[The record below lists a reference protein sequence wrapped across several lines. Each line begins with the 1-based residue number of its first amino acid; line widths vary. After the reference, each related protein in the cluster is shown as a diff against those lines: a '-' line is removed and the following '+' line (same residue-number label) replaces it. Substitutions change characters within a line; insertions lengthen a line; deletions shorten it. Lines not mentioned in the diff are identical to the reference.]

1 MAVDA
6 RKLKSFVLVAL
17 STVFSLLLA
26 EFIAFQWLRS
36 KEFDPRHRFVV
47 AAEYSLLK
55 GEYYVPALYP
65 SMFLSDGI
73 MLGSKGRFLPLTG
86 ISNTMTVFCN
96 EGGEFSTYRSDRFG
110 FNNDDKLWDGEN
122 KVILVGDSF
131 VHGSCV
137 SPNETISA
145 SINKVS
151 PELRALSLGVG
162 GTSFLSQIGI
172 FKEFHKSAPFNTYY
186 WFYYEGNDLP
196 ELLRESESPILRNYL
211 SNPIYSQD
219 LKRHKS
225 LLDKQLS
232 ELSENSFQSLFR
244 GGASFITLRSLRI
257 LFGTLFVDK
266 IDLQDYNLDLF
277 EASLDKILDSVL
289 RDNSR
294 LVFVYLPS
302 IYRFRDNSVPYN
314 DYRRGEILDAV
325 MSRGI
330 DYIDITPLFAASSDP
345 LSYFPQRRHIHYN
358 QKGYELVARTI
369 IKHHA
374 QAR

>member
-1 MAVDA
+1 VVA
-6 RKLKSFVLVAL
+6 KKFKSFVLLAL
-17 STVFSLLLA
+17 STAFSLLLA
-26 EFIAFQWLRS
+26 EFITFQWL
-36 KEFDPRHRFVV
+36 KVNEIDPRNRFVV
-47 AAEYSLLK
+47 AAEYSLHK
-55 GEYYVPALYP
+55 GESYVPALYP
-65 SMFLSDGI
+65 SMFLKDGI

-110 FNNDDKLWDGEN
+110 FNNDDKLWDAEN
-122 KVILVGDSF
+122 KIILVGDSF

-137 SPNETISA
+137 SSDETISA
-145 SINKVS
+145 FINKVS

-172 FKEFHKSAPFNTYY
+172 FMEFHKSAPSNTYY

-196 ELLRESESPILRNYL
+196 ELLRESESPILKNYF
-211 SNPIYSQD
+211 SDPAYSQD

-232 ELSENSFQSLFR
+232 EWSLNSYQSLFR
-244 GGASFITLRSLRI
+244 GGASFITLRSLR
-257 LFGTLFVDK
+257 TLFSTLSVDK
-266 IDLQDYNLDLF
+266 IDLNDYNLDLF
-277 EASLDKILDSVL
+277 NTSLDRILGSIR

-302 IYRFRDNSVPYN
+302 IYRFRGNSVPYN
-314 DYRRGEILDAV
+314 DYRRGEILNSI

-358 QKGYELVARTI
+358 PKGYELVARTI
-369 IKHHA
+369 ISHHA